1 MEQDQDDLVAMIF
14 GDSPPDN
21 WRDNPEFCLYL
32 SELGGMTVDRLTGE
46 PERVT
51 GQLKTL
57 QQQTQDLATDNYKT
71 FIQVIIIQML
81 L

>member
-1 MEQDQDDLVAMIF
+1 MEQDQDDLVTMIF

-32 SELGGMTVDRLTGE
+32 SELGGMTVDRVTGE

-51 GQLKTL
+51 GQHSLL
-57 QQQTQDLATDNYKT
+57 QGQTIK
-71 FIQVIIIQML
+71 VGC
-81 L
+81 